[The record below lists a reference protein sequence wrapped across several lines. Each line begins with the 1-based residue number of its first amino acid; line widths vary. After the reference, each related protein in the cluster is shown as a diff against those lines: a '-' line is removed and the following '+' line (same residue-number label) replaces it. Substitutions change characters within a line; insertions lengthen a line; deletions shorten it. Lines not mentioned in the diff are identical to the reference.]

1 MVICAGA
8 QQQRI
13 IVVCGGAMEKR
24 RCSSQKLKQ
33 SGSCAV
39 HKGPDGRGVVSE
51 SSDSAAGKKRKK
63 KNKAPEKETAGEA
76 PPLSF
81 ICRQESASRQTKK
94 HYPGKNS

>member
-1 MVICAGA
+1 
-8 QQQRI
+8 
-13 IVVCGGAMEKR
+13 MEKR

-39 HKGPDGRGVVSE
+39 HKGPDGRGVALE

-63 KNKAPEKETAGEA
+63 KNKALTKVLETAGEA

-81 ICRQESASRQTKK
+81 ICRQESTSRPTKK
-94 HYPGKNS
+94 HYQGKNS

>member
-1 MVICAGA
+1 MQE